1 MKLLKLWEADLHKL
15 YELQSSFEADE
26 NGFMNFAYGYTLEEY
41 ADYVQL
47 KKRHEQSL
55 DLPNGYVPDTAYVL
69 VDEEDYVGLF
79 NLRHYLNDALK
90 EGAGHIGYGIGKKYR
105 GHGYATA
112 GLALTIEEAKK
123 IIPEDEIYISVHK
136 DNPASLTVQKKN
148 GAIIHHEDETSY
160 YTRIKI

>member
-1 MKLLKLWEADLHKL
+1 VKLLKLWEADLHKL

-26 NGFMNFAYGYTLEEY
+26 NGFMNFAYGFTLEQY

-47 KKRHEQSL
+47 KKRHEQGI
-55 DLPNGYVPDTAYVL
+55 DLPDGYVPDTAYVL
-69 VDEEDYVGLF
+69 VDKDHYVGLF

-90 EGAGHIGYGIGKKYR
+90 EGAGHIGYGICKSYR
-105 GHGYATA
+105 GQGYATA
-112 GLALTIEEAKK
+112 GLALVIEEAKK

-136 DNPASLTVQKKN
+136 NNPASLTVQKKN
-148 GAIIHHEDETSY
+148 GAIIHHEDEFNY

>member
-15 YELQSSFEADE
+15 YELQSSFGADE
-26 NGFMNFAYGYTLEEY
+26 NGFMNFAYGYTLKEY

-105 GHGYATA
+105 GHGYATT
-112 GLALTIEEAKK
+112 GLSLIIEEAKK